1 MRAGYRGPLARADR
15 VGVSICP
22 TVHIGCSN
30 PGAAMVR
37 KLLSVTLAVCIQL
50 GSAAIAR
57 AADSGLLVFAA
68 ASLTDALEALGPVYA
83 KETGQPVKFAFAASS
98 ALARQLEAGA
108 SADVFL
114 SADLEW
120 MDYVQTRNL
129 IDRTTRRDLLGNRL
143 VLIASTQS
151 DIALAIEPGF
161 ALAKALG
168 GARLATGDPDYVPVG
183 KYARQA
189 LTTLDVWGDVSDR
202 LVRADNVRTAL
213 AFVAR
218 GEAPLGIVYT
228 TDAKIEPRVRVVGTF
243 PDDTHLPITYPVA
256 VIKGARQGAT
266 RFIQFLGGP
275 VARAR
280 FSELGF
286 SVLD

>member
-1 MRAGYRGPLARADR
+1 
-15 VGVSICP
+15 
-22 TVHIGCSN
+22 
-30 PGAAMVR
+30 MVR
-37 KLLSVTLAVCIQL
+37 KILSVALAVCIQL

-57 AADSGLLVFAA
+57 AADSELLVFAA
-68 ASLTDALEALGPVYA
+68 ASLTNALDPLGPVYT
-83 KETGQPVKFAFAASS
+83 KETGQPVKFSFAASS

-108 SADVFL
+108 TADVFM

-120 MDYVQTRNL
+120 MDYVQARNL
-129 IDRTTRRDLLGNRL
+129 IDTTTRRDLLGNHL
-143 VLIASTQS
+143 VLIAPASS
-151 DIALAIEPGF
+151 PAALAIEPGF

-168 GARLATGDPDYVPVG
+168 GGRLATGDPDYVPVG

-189 LTTLDVWGDVSDR
+189 LTTLGVWGDVADR

-243 PDDTHLPITYPVA
+243 PDDTHLPITYPAA
-256 VIKGARQGAT
+256 VTKGARQGAA

-275 VARAR
+275 VARAK

-286 SVLD
+286 SALD